1 MQQANHITEQEAWE
15 YMQFAIVFIVFM
27 SSLSMLFVLAGAQ

>member
-15 YMQFAIVFIVFM
+15 YMQFAIVFVVFM
-27 SSLSMLFVLAGAQ
+27 SSLAMLFILAGAQ